1 MSSLGEVE
9 IVLPEKLV
17 PVFEPARG
25 EVQYRGA
32 YGGRGSGKSFNFAK
46 MAAIWG
52 YVEPLRI
59 LATREYQGSI
69 KESFHAELK
78 SAIMSET
85 WLSSAYQVGTDFI
98 RGKNGT
104 EVIFMGLRRSINSVR
119 SLAQIDLTIVEE
131 AEDVPENS
139 WLMLEAT
146 VFRRPKSELWPIWNP
161 KLKRSPVDQRF
172 RLHPPKNGIF
182 AEMNYMDN
190 PFFPPALELL
200 RAREEERLD
209 PDTYAH
215 VWEGQ
220 YLTNSI
226 AQVYNGKW
234 VVSEF
239 EVGDDWDGPYQG
251 GDFGFSQ
258 DPLAAVRC
266 WIHDETLFV
275 EYEAGAVALELDDS
289 PSFIE
294 SQIPGWNRHVS
305 RWDNS
310 RPESVSHFT
319 SHGMPYAESADKWPG
334 SVEDG
339 IQFIRSFRKIVVHP
353 RCPNVRR
360 EMQLYSYKV
369 DRFTGDVLPQLVEA
383 NDHYMDA
390 IRYAL
395 APIIRSPIMV
405 QMFIS
410 SKNYRQLMPPKFLE
424 MRANRS

>member
-1 MSSLGEVE
+1 MSGEVQ
-9 IVLPEKLV
+9 IILPDKLV
-17 PVFEPARG
+17 PVFELPRG

-46 MAAIWG
+46 MAATWG
-52 YVEPLRI
+52 YMEPLRI
-59 LATREYQGSI
+59 LCTREYQGSI
-69 KESFHAELK
+69 RESFYAELK

-85 WLSSAYQVGTDFI
+85 WLSNAFTVGSDFI

-104 EVIFMGLRRSINSVR
+104 EFIFMGLRRSINSVR

-161 KLKRSPVDQRF
+161 RKKGSPVDARF
-172 RLHPPKNGIF
+172 RLNPPKNGLIV
-182 AEMNYMDN
+182 EMNYVDN
-190 PFFPPALELL
+190 KFFPPALEIL

-215 VWEGQ
+215 VWEGA
-220 YLTNSI
+220 YLTNSV
-226 AQVYNGKW
+226 AQVFNGKW
-234 VVSEF
+234 RVADFVP
-239 EVGDDWDGPYQG
+239 GADWDGPYQG

-258 DPLAAVRC
+258 DPLAAVRV

-275 EYEAGAVALELDDS
+275 EYEAGDINIELDDA
-289 PSFIE
+289 PTFLDVR
-294 SQIPGWNRHVS
+294 IPGWSSFVS
-305 RWDNS
+305 RWDNA
-310 RPESVSHFT
+310 RPESISHFQK
-319 SHGMPYAESADKWPG
+319 HGMERAEAADKWNG

-339 IQFIRSFRKIVVHP
+339 IQFIRSFRQIVIHP
-353 RCPNVRR
+353 RCVETRK

-369 DRFTGDVLPQLVEA
+369 DRFTGDVLPVLVDA
-383 NDHYMDA
+383 HNHYCDA

-395 APIIRSPIMV
+395 SPIIKHPVMV
-405 QMFIS
+405 QMFVS
-410 SKNYRQLMPPKFLE
+410 SRYKERYKLLE
-424 MRANRS
+424 ARRA

>member
-1 MSSLGEVE
+1 VASEGVAQ

-17 PVFEPARG
+17 PVFAPARG
-25 EVQYRGA
+25 DVQYRWA
-32 YGGRGSGKSFNFAK
+32 KGGRGSGKSFNFAK
-46 MAAIWG
+46 MAATWG

-69 KESFHAELK
+69 RESFYAEMK

-85 WLSSAYQVGTDFI
+85 WLSSAYIIGSDFI
-98 RGKNGT
+98 KGRNGT

-146 VFRRPKSELWPIWNP
+146 VFRRPKSELWSIWNP
-161 KLKRSPVDQRF
+161 RLKGSPVDARF
-172 RLHPPKNGIF
+172 VQNPPSNGVGC
-182 AEMNYMDN
+182 EMNYYDN
-190 PFFPPALELL
+190 PFFPPNLEKL
-200 RAREEERLD
+200 RAREELRLD

-220 YLTNSI
+220 YLTNSN
-226 AQVYNGKW
+226 AQVYSGKW
-234 VVSEF
+234 RVAEF
-239 EVGDDWDGPYQG
+239 EPGADWDGPYQG

-266 WIHDETLFV
+266 WIHQETLFV
-275 EYEAGAVALELDDS
+275 EYEASAIQLELDDS

-294 SQIPGWNRHVS
+294 ARIPGWNAFVS
-305 RWDNS
+305 RWDNA
-310 RPESVSHFT
+310 RPESISHFN
-319 SHGMPYAESADKWPG
+319 SHGMPRAEAAEKWNG

-339 IQFIRSFRKIVVHP
+339 IQFIRSFRQIVIHP
-353 RCPNVRR
+353 RCVETKR

-369 DRFTGDVLPQLVEA
+369 DRFTGDILPVLVDA
-383 NDHYMDA
+383 NNHHMDA

-395 APIIRSPIMV
+395 SPMIKHPLMV
-405 QMFIS
+405 QMFVS
-410 SKNYRQLMPPKFLE
+410 SKHYRKLG
-424 MRANRS
+424 RVA

>member
-1 MSSLGEVE
+1 MSGEVG

-46 MAAIWG
+46 MAAVWG
-52 YVEPLRI
+52 YVEPLRV

-69 KESFHAELK
+69 KESFYAELK

-85 WLSSAYQVGTDFI
+85 WLSNKYTIGSDFI

-104 EVIFMGLRRSINSVR
+104 EFIFMGLRRSINSVR

-161 KLKRSPVDQRF
+161 RLKGSPVDNRF
-172 RLHPPKNGIF
+172 RINPPANARIV
-182 AEMNYMDN
+182 EMNYMDN
-190 PFFPPALELL
+190 PFFPPALEIL
-200 RAREEERLD
+200 RAREEQRLD
-209 PDTYAH
+209 PDTYSH

-220 YLTNSI
+220 YLTNSN
-226 AQVYNGKW
+226 AQVYSGKW
-234 VVSEF
+234 RVAEF
-239 EVGDDWDGPYQG
+239 EPGPDWDGPYQG

-266 WIHDETLFV
+266 WIFDETLFV
-275 EYEAGAVALELDDS
+275 EYEAGAINLELDDT
-289 PSFIE
+289 PTFLDY
-294 SQIPGWNRHVS
+294 QIPGWNSFVS
-305 RWDNS
+305 RWDS
-310 RPESVSHFT
+310 ARPESISHFT
-319 SHGMPYAESADKWPG
+319 NHGMPRAEAAEKWNG

-339 IQFIRSFRKIVVHP
+339 IQFIRSFKQVIIHP
-353 RCPNVRR
+353 RCVNTKK

-369 DRFTGDVLPQLVEA
+369 DRFTGDVLPVLIDA
-383 NDHYMDA
+383 NNHYCDA

-395 APIIRSPIMV
+395 APIIRHPVMV
-405 QMFIS
+405 QMFVS
-410 SKNYRQLMPPKFLE
+410 SRHKYKALIGSG
-424 MRANRS
+424 RAA